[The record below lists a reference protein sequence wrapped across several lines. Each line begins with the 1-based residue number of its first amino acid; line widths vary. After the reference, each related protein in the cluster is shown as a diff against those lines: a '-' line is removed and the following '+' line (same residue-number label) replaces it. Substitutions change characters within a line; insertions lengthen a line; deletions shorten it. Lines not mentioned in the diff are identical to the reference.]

1 MFLFQ
6 YISSLGILP
15 WARWVSLFCKVPLRL
30 NLWLG
35 LSLFL
40 IGLTVKFAP
49 NYLFSILKM
58 GHSRP
63 LFSLFSSFQCTV
75 DRKQMFN
82 INKFLPMTGF
92 EPRTS
97 GIGSDRST
105 NWATQPLPEKS
116 LSFYVH
122 FDLSL
127 SLSLLFQSILF
138 GLTIKFAPNCLSSI
152 FFRSFWPFSL
162 SLSYFTL
169 FPFPFLPSSVSR
181 F

>member
-1 MFLFQ
+1 
-6 YISSLGILP
+6 
-15 WARWVSLFCKVPLRL
+15 
-30 NLWLG
+30 
-35 LSLFL
+35 
-40 IGLTVKFAP
+40 
-49 NYLFSILKM
+49 
-58 GHSRP
+58 
-63 LFSLFSSFQCTV
+63 
-75 DRKQMFN
+75 
-82 INKFLPMTGF
+82 MTGF

-162 SLSYFTL
+162 SLLFHS
-169 FPFPFLPSSVSR
+169 FPFSLSPFIRLSLLNALIGFDIWRNNNSWVNFFFILKHPVFESTLTMHLHFKCYSTFARVR
-181 F
+181 PKVNITTFYHR